1 MLSRGVAV
9 VKGES
14 AVCGKSFAAVKIPV
28 FFFGLALD
36 FGFGLRIPDGCKPK
50 NQIRFRHRREVL
62 ATHGTHALYN
72 CQALGYYNGAHAR
85 ASAMAIGALRAE
97 Y

>member
-1 MLSRGVAV
+1 MAV
-9 VKGES
+9 VKGVS
-14 AVCGKSFAAVKIPV
+14 AVCSESFAAVKNPV
-28 FFFGLALD
+28 SLWAGTSL
-36 FGFGLRIPDGCKPK
+36 GFGLQIRDGCKPK
-50 NQIRFRHRREVL
+50 NQIRFRHRREAL

-72 CQALGYYNGAHAR
+72 CQALGYHNGAHAR